1 MRAASLS
8 SRPAAG
14 ATLRPRGW
22 WYPWLFVAALGLV
35 VAVNGVLI
43 SYAVG
48 SFSGLDTAQPYER
61 GLDYNATLAAARA
74 QEEMGW
80 RVEFDAAPVG
90 AAALPQPVAIE
101 ARFLN
106 RDGEG
111 LSNLSVQA
119 VLRRPA
125 AQGSDMELALAER
138 GGGRYVAQT
147 ALPMRGQWELRIVA
161 EGEGASWQSSRRVL
175 LP

>member
-1 MRAASLS
+1 RRRARCRADGHRLPGRAQPIGKLAGGWRFRRQLPRLRPCPEGQLDRRFQHPHPDRDRHDDRGAGEPQHCLPRSRGMSGGVDMRAASLS
-8 SRPAAG
+8 GRHAAG

-80 RVEFDAAPVG
+80 
-90 AAALPQPVAIE
+90 
-101 ARFLN
+101 
-106 RDGEG
+106 
-111 LSNLSVQA
+111 
-119 VLRRPA
+119 
-125 AQGSDMELALAER
+125 
-138 GGGRYVAQT
+138 
-147 ALPMRGQWELRIVA
+147 
-161 EGEGASWQSSRRVL
+161 
-175 LP
+175 